1 MRKKER
7 KNESCFPA
15 SFLCCQVVLFV
26 MMIMMMLLL
35 LYIPARVVVFFFFF
49 FFSCA
54 AATLAR
60 AAICTRLFLQL
71 LLAYGKRSLQ
81 CSILLCWLLL
91 LVAVAKRTRICI
103 SSSPSSSSAV
113 RLCSKSRIRCMCSEK
128 QSSSSSSAV
137 GMSVCLCYKSNTRDC
152 EEMSIRSSSRHYYCY
167 GRTKTSSTSGNKAAM
182 ILINLE
188 QKTEFLLLLLPAC
201 VCVSYKWNIR
211 YCERDINQNFCFA
224 SLLL

>member
-1 MRKKER
+1 VITRHLVINQGEKGNEKTNVSVRKKER

-35 LYIPARVVVFFFFF
+35 LYIPARVVIFFFF

-81 CSILLCWLLL
+81 CSSILFLLLCWLLV
-91 LVAVAKRTRICI
+91 LVAVAKRTRICF
-103 SSSPSSSSAV
+103 SSSPSSSSSAV

-128 QSSSSSSAV
+128 QSSSSSSSAV
-137 GMSVCLCYKSNTRDC
+137 GLSVCLCYKSNTRDC
-152 EEMSIRSSSRHYYCY
+152 ERDVNQIFFPS
-167 GRTKTSSTSGNKAAM
+167 
-182 ILINLE
+182 
-188 QKTEFLLLLLPAC
+188 LLLLRPH
-201 VCVSYKWNIR
+201 KNFF
-211 YCERDINQNFCFA
+211 DIWKQSSNDPYYFGAKN
-224 SLLL
+224 

>member
-1 MRKKER
+1 MITRHLVINQGEKGKEKTNVSVRKKER

-103 SSSPSSSSAV
+103 SSSPSSSSSAV
-113 RLCSKSRIRCMCSEK
+113 RLCSKSRIRCMCCKK
-128 QSSSSSSAV
+128 QFSSSSSSSSSSAV

-152 EEMSIRSSSRHYYCY
+152 ERDVNQFFFPS
-167 GRTKTSSTSGNKAAM
+167 
-182 ILINLE
+182 
-188 QKTEFLLLLLPAC
+188 LLLLRPH
-201 VCVSYKWNIR
+201 KNFFNIWKQSSNDP
-211 YCERDINQNFCFA
+211 Y
-224 SLLL
+224 

>member
-1 MRKKER
+1 MITRHLVINQGEKGKEETNVSVRKKER

-49 FFSCA
+49 FSCA

-60 AAICTRLFLQL
+60 AAICSRLFLQL

-81 CSILLCWLLL
+81 CSGILLLLLCRLLL

-103 SSSPSSSSAV
+103 SSSPSSSSSAV

-128 QSSSSSSAV
+128 QSSSSSWSSAV
-137 GMSVCLCYKSNTRDC
+137 GMSACLCYKSNTRDC
-152 EEMSIRSSSRHYYCY
+152 EREVNQIFFPS
-167 GRTKTSSTSGNKAAM
+167 
-182 ILINLE
+182 
-188 QKTEFLLLLLPAC
+188 LLPLRPH
-201 VCVSYKWNIR
+201 KNFF
-211 YCERDINQNFCFA
+211 DIWKQSSNDPYYFGAKN
-224 SLLL
+224 